1 MCYNVFLH
9 SELPAKRANQRTQ
22 HCTAYDTTGY
32 TCCHRT
38 ADMVTEVTYGMSK
51 VVVGS
56 IVAIVPQPAA
66 GAIVTPTATV
76 VADTSFP
83 SGDVA
88 TIGDVIVVV
97 EVCQRATEVVHRI
110 EVTVVPEPAVIAEVA
125 PATIVVAHPAF
136 PAGNK
141 TSVINSRSSAVM
153 TSHLVTAK
161 TIYPMTARTVHFVT
175 TAKMTIHL
183 MTARTIHLMT
193 ATRMTIHLVTAA
205 RMTIHL
211 MTATGTIHFVT
222 ATRMTVHLVTA
233 TGTVHLVTAGTSHT
247 ETAVAVHNYFSMCS
261 PAGSRASA
269 ATLSKAVVYHGHHD
283 DHHQHLE

>member
-32 TCCHRT
+32 TCCHGT
-38 ADMVTEVTYGMSK
+38 ADMVTEVTYGMSE

-66 GAIVTPTATV
+66 GAIVAPTATV

-88 TIGDVIVVV
+88 TIGDVIVVI

-125 PATIVVAHPAF
+125 PAAIVVANPAF

-193 ATRMTIHLVTAA
+193 ATRMTIHFMTAT

-211 MTATGTIHFVT
+211 VTTTG
-222 ATRMTVHLVTA
+222 TVHLVTTA
-233 TGTVHLVTAGTSHT
+233 GTVHLVTAGTSHT
-247 ETAVAVHNYFSMCS
+247 ETAVAVHNYFSICS

>member
-1 MCYNVFLH
+1 MLH
-9 SELPAKRANQRTQ
+9 CELHAHGTNQRTQ
-22 HCTAYDTTGY
+22 HSSAYDTSGHAGCYRPT
-32 TCCHRT
+32 
-38 ADMVTEVTYGMSK
+38 DVVTEVTNGMSE
-51 VVVGS
+51 VVVGG
-56 IVAIVPQPAA
+56 IIAVVPQPAA
-66 GAIVTPTATV
+66 TAIVAPATAV

-83 SGDVA
+83 TGDIA
-88 TIGDVIVVV
+88 TVGNVVIVV
-97 EVCQRATEVVHRI
+97 EVCQRTAIVIYGVEVA
-110 EVTVVPEPAVIAEVA
+110 VVPEPAVVAEVA
-125 PATIVVAHPAF
+125 PAAIVVANPAF

-193 ATRMTIHLVTAA
+193 ATRMTIHF
-205 RMTIHL
+205 M
-211 MTATGTIHFVT
+211 T
-222 ATRMTVHLVTA
+222 ATRMTVHLVTIA
-233 TGTVHLVTAGTSHT
+233 GTVHLVTTAGTVHLVTAGTSHT
-247 ETAVAVHNYFSMCS
+247 ETAVAVHNYFSICS